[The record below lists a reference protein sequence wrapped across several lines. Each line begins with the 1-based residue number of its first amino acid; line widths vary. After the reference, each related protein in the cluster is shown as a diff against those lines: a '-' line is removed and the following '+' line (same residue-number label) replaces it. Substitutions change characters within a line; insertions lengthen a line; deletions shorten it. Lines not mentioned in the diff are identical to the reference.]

1 MGWSG
6 IGHGLG
12 LDIHELPGLSIDS
25 DVALQPGMVVA
36 VEPFFYHG
44 GRYPLWEVAGKYGLE
59 DVVLVTQSG
68 HEVLTPDSL
77 ISREIWV
84 A

>member
-1 MGWSG
+1 MHST
-6 IGHGLG
+6 GHGLG
-12 LDIHELPGLSIDS
+12 LDIHELPGLSIGS
-25 DVALQPGMVVA
+25 EVTLRPGMVLA
-36 VEPFFYHG
+36 VEPFFYHD

-59 DVVLVTQSG
+59 DVVLVTG
-68 HEVLTPDSL
+68 TGREMLTPDAL